1 MTRKRIFS
9 LIAAALF
16 LLSALWI
23 FFDAQIDAAFRKFVM
38 EKYRG
43 RYLTYGTNYSGRH
56 PMERPSTLA
65 LGDFLFAL
73 PCLACAVLFAIK
85 GLVKEDKIPGWVF
98 FIVCGV
104 YIVVPVVFECEY
116 IIWDRQMGGGISQSG
131 ASMLALTSIIF
142 LALKKKTKKVFF
154 IPCAWS
160 VLYAVI
166 LAVET
171 LDYNKQPYI
180 RPRQLF
186 LGEAWVVLLS
196 ILVQGAAWFFM
207 LWVLIKER
215 TDVAP
220 SKAAAPENAA
230 VAETVEE
237 SDLLPELAASQ
248 TPETNATGA
257 ASKLTQRQKEDLEN
271 AKELFELG
279 AIDEA
284 EYEAEKQ
291 RIMLGL

>member
-23 FFDAQIDAAFRKFVM
+23 FFDAQIDEAFRKFVM
-38 EKYRG
+38 EKYHG
-43 RYLTYGTNYSGRH
+43 RYITYLTNYSGRH
-56 PMERPSTLA
+56 PMDRPSTLA

-85 GLVKEDKIPGWVF
+85 GLVKEDKIPDWVF

-104 YIVVPVVFECEY
+104 YIVVPFVFECEY
-116 IIWDRQMGGGISQSG
+116 IIWDKQMGGGVSKFG
-131 ASMLALTSIIF
+131 ALILALTSIIF

-160 VLYAVI
+160 VFYAVI

-180 RPRQLF
+180 RPSQLF

-196 ILVQGAAWFFM
+196 ILIQGAAWFFM

-215 TDVAP
+215 TEET
-220 SKAAAPENAA
+220 KPETKT
-230 VAETVEE
+230 VVEGAEENN
-237 SDLLPELAASQ
+237 LQPEFAASQ
-248 TPETNATGA
+248 ASETNAAGGA
-257 ASKLTQRQKEDLEN
+257 QTLTQRQKEDLEN

-291 RIMLGL
+291 RITFGL